1 MPDRAGE
8 AGEDRTLVAA
18 GTGIELTSQS
28 FVSLDPKRH
37 PPTMRRNRGNGNVG
51 EQPRPNIDPLGA
63 QREQALREQ
72 SGRMQAIKDAEQL
85 LLNPKLNREQVAEL
99 RQIIKSNQAQL
110 KLLEVR
116 LMNLREPGAP
126 VPPPRV
132 P

>member
-1 MPDRAGE
+1 
-8 AGEDRTLVAA
+8 
-18 GTGIELTSQS
+18 
-28 FVSLDPKRH
+28 
-37 PPTMRRNRGNGNVG
+37 MRRNRGNGNVG

-85 LLNPKLNREQVAEL
+85 LLNPKLNREQVSEL

-116 LMNLREPGAP
+116 LMALREPGAP
-126 VPPPRV
+126 VPPPKV